1 MPAVLRFSNGQSG
14 HAEIRVLSLTGG
26 LLTLPRCIHHGA
38 RVKLMFLLETGAVL
52 SPIELLRPV
61 NWTQQPFRFLDLE
74 LGDERRLQT
83 MIQSAIQ
90 QPATAA
96 PRLTT
101 AGPVNFHPPK
111 TDSLST
117 AKAVVTTS
125 SPTRHIQE
133 KSVPPAMDEAWIT
146 RYRENLDQRKGS
158 RKRPLAT
165 ILGAIGLSLL
175 CICSAAYVYTCHWK

>member
-1 MPAVLRFSNGQSG
+1 MPAVLRFANGQSG

-74 LGDERRLQT
+74 LGDERRLQK
-83 MIQSAIQ
+83 MIQSAPQ
-90 QPATAA
+90 ESTTEPHVTTAA
-96 PRLTT
+96 P
-101 AGPVNFHPPK
+101 VSFHLPK
-111 TDSLST
+111 TDSLSPAKVAIT
-117 AKAVVTTS
+117 AS
-125 SPTRHIQE
+125 SPTHHVQE
-133 KSVPPAMDEAWIT
+133 NSVPTALDEAWIT
-146 RYRENLDQRKGS
+146 RYRENLDQPKGS

-175 CICSAAYVYTCHWK
+175 CLCSAAYVYTYHWK